1 MKCKFCL
8 EEIAASS
15 EVCKYCGKQLNSDK
29 SEKFQERDYLEA
41 AFRRIDK
48 KIDELLLK
56 KDEIKGL
63 IFKRHKYTAEELLN
77 SPEYDRIKSLIEKI
91 NDDITNWKNS
101 NRLSLSTRNIYNTNR
116 DLLETRLIDTENKI
130 RNREPTW
137 WENVKRFFT
146 KFIQFVIEK
155 LPKLWNGLMLA
166 ANALQNKEGLIGNI
180 AKTLIGVDKKIR
192 KFILGKKN
200 QFIKDV

>member
-77 SPEYDRIKSLIEKI
+77 SPEYDRIKSLIEKNCIFVVNKGGI
-91 NDDITNWKNS
+91 N
-101 NRLSLSTRNIYNTNR
+101 
-116 DLLETRLIDTENKI
+116 
-130 RNREPTW
+130 
-137 WENVKRFFT
+137 
-146 KFIQFVIEK
+146 
-155 LPKLWNGLMLA
+155 
-166 ANALQNKEGLIGNI
+166 
-180 AKTLIGVDKKIR
+180 
-192 KFILGKKN
+192 
-200 QFIKDV
+200 